1 MADGSDFL
9 DRIVSL
15 LEEHH
20 VRYCVIGGQGVNA
33 YADPVVSLDLDIVVA
48 VDQMPEVEAALTQ
61 EFKVERFEHSLN
73 ISASGSDLRLQI
85 QTDPRYFDFVERAQT
100 RDVLGMTLQVA
111 DVPTCCRAK
120 SGLPATR
127 RAAPASAS
135 KTSPT
140 SHASSR
146 CTQSWHTAFP
156 KRSVSAFP
164 SWLAPTLPPVA
175 S

>member
-1 MADGSDFL
+1 MKASTFWKTVVADRSDFL

-15 LEEHH
+15 LEEHD

-48 VDQMPEVEAALTQ
+48 VDQMPDVEALLTH

-73 ISASGSDLRLQI
+73 VSAADSDLRLQI

-111 DVPTCCRAK
+111 NVADILQGKVWAA
-120 SGLPATR
+120 SDSTR
-127 RAAPASAS
+127 RAS
-135 KTSPT
+135 KRLKDFADIARIVEVYPDLL
-140 SHASSR
+140 
-146 CTQSWHTAFP
+146 QG
-156 KRSVSAFP
+156 
-164 SWLAPTLPPVA
+164 LPDEIRRRI